1 MAAKEFRYARTL
13 IAAVVAIAVL
23 AAGAVQ
29 TTGAATAGAA
39 GPAKAKAT
47 PAPSLRLKSRTRI
60 TSLLVPYFGLEHI
73 AAARGFFD
81 KYNLTVNFIPTVQG
95 AGALPAIVSGQ
106 AQTLQSSTALTYLLA
121 INAGV
126 PVVGVASG
134 YVDTVPRKYDVVRFI
149 VRSDGNIHTAKDLVG
164 KTVGMPATVS
174 YYSMALDAWLMNN
187 GVDPADVKR
196 VAIPPLNQG
205 TALLSG
211 QVDAVGMGD
220 VYYTA
225 LQAGK
230 DAFKAR
236 TLFVDSDGIPAAKKM
251 VTAYVFRAD
260 YAQKN
265 PAVVRAYVAA
275 LKDAA
280 TFVKANPVQA
290 KQVISTVTGVET
302 KYIPIPTYPK
312 NLCLDL
318 KAATAY
324 PPIMVKLGLIKDG
337 LITSSNQWL
346 TNKYNPGC
354 T

>member
-1 MAAKEFRYARTL
+1 MKSRYARTL
-13 IAAVVAIAVL
+13 IAAAVAIAVL
-23 AAGAVQ
+23 SAGAVQ
-29 TTGAATAGAA
+29 TTSAATSTGASSTQA
-39 GPAKAKAT
+39 SAT
-47 PAPSLRLKSRTRI
+47 PAPSLRLKTRTRI

-73 AAARGFFD
+73 ASARGFFD

-134 YVDTVPRKYDVVRFI
+134 YVDTFPHKYDVVRYI
-149 VRSDGNIHTAKDLVG
+149 VRSDSGIQSAKDLVG

-174 YYSMALDAWLMNN
+174 YYSMALDAWLMEN
-187 GVDPADVKR
+187 GVDPASVKR
-196 VAIPPLNQG
+196 VAVPPLNQA

-220 VYYTA
+220 VYFTN
-225 LQAGK
+225 LQTGK
-230 DAFKAR
+230 EAFKVR

-280 TFVKANPVQA
+280 KFVKANPLQA
-290 KQVISTVTGVET
+290 KQVISTITGVET
-302 KYIPIPTYPK
+302 RYIPIPTYPK
-312 NLCLDL
+312 GLCLDL

-324 PPIMVKLGLIKDG
+324 PPLMVKLGLIKDG
-337 LITSSNQWL
+337 LITSSSQWL
-346 TNKYNPGC
+346 SNKYNPGC
-354 T
+354 S